1 MFGSLRSRYQNN
13 LAIIYCII
21 SVIKKLKFDRWYKN
35 SPDWIKSKKQ
45 TINPINKY
53 GYNCFQCPVT
63 LSLGNEHTGKNSGK
77 ISKIRPFI
85 NKYN

>member
-1 MFGSLRSRYQNN
+1 MFGSFRSRYQNN

-21 SVIKKLKFDRWYKN
+21 SVT
-35 SPDWIKSKKQ
+35 KSKKQ

-63 LSLGNEHTGKNSGK
+63 RSLGNEHTGKNSGK